1 MFDFFNK
8 KIKKIMLPEVNSTVE
23 GDVDSTRSQTG
34 ELMPTDPSE
43 YRLWLKSKIIEQV
56 EIGDYK
62 GINPISKNGLGDDLD
77 RWAYTLS
84 TSVSYNEV
92 LTFLY
97 KLEELKP
104 EDREDSIDKELQY
117 FWDKLSKLK
126 TTFYRIKFY
135 AEDES

>member
-1 MFDFFNK
+1 
-8 KIKKIMLPEVNSTVE
+8 MLPEVNSTVE